1 MADLHASVRSRIPA
15 YRHGLLDAEGA
26 QEVRAHL
33 RECADCRAAFEP
45 FLDRT
50 EDEETRPGHVP
61 IALISRWDV
70 FAPRLADA
78 ERALLEGHFEACERC
93 RTSREFGRALR
104 EGQRPDRPRAR
115 KGWMGFGGAAI
126 AAVAA
131 AVVVMAL
138 RERPARRIAPAPPME
153 QSTRKPLPA
162 VAPAPVRAA
171 IVALASPTRGGTEPI
186 VRVPRGATVLPIRV
200 PPLLGVGP
208 DALIRIRAFGP
219 SGVPFGHAELA
230 HRALFGDA
238 AEPALDAR
246 APHGPLPPGH
256 YRVVVVSDVPDP
268 QVPGS
273 FEGAEYGFDLGLQ

>member
-1 MADLHASVRSRIPA
+1 MADLHASVRNRIPA
-15 YRHGLLDAEGA
+15 YRHGLLDAGGA

-33 RECADCRAAFEP
+33 RDCVDCRAEFEP

-50 EDEETRPGHVP
+50 EDEEMRAGHVP

-70 FAPRLADA
+70 FAPRLAEA
-78 ERALLEGHFEACERC
+78 ERALLEGHFETCERC

-104 EGQRPDRPRAR
+104 AGERSDQPRPR
-115 KGWMGFGGAAI
+115 KGWMGFGAAVIAAI
-126 AAVAA
+126 TAAVA
-131 AVVVMAL
+131 VVVL
-138 RERPARRIAPAPPME
+138 RDQPAAHNVPAPPVE
-153 QSTRKPLPA
+153 QPARKTSPT
-162 VAPAPVRAA
+162 PVRART
-171 IVALASPTRGGTEPI
+171 VALASPMRGGEEAV
-186 VRVPRGATVLPIRV
+186 VRVPRGATVLPLRV

-219 SGVPFGHAELA
+219 GGIPFGHAQLA
-230 HRALFGDA
+230 HRALFGDSA
-238 AEPALDAR
+238 DPALDAQ

-273 FEGAEYGFDLGLQ
+273 YEGAEYDFDLGLQ